1 MLVLLVIGTAL
12 RGYGGIPALFA
23 GTALA
28 GASIAVGNV
37 LLPSLVKRD
46 FAQHAATMYGL
57 YTRAL
62 FGGAGTAAALA
73 LPTAHVFDD
82 TWVAAVSL
90 RAVPPAIVDQT
101 SRASRRV
108 RTRS

>member
-46 FAQHAATMYGL
+46 FAQHAATMTGL
-57 YTRAL
+57 YTMAL
-62 FGGAGTAAALA
+62 CGGAATAAALT
-73 LPTAHVFDD
+73 LDRKSTRLNSITNAHLVCRLLIEKKK
-82 TWVAAVSL
+82 T
-90 RAVPPAIVDQT
+90 QT
-101 SRASRRV
+101 
-108 RTRS
+108 

>member
-46 FAQHAATMYGL
+46 FAQHAATMTGL
-57 YTRAL
+57 YTMAL
-62 FGGAGTAAALA
+62 CGGGATAAALP
-73 LPTAHVFDD
+73 LPIHHVFQDL
-82 TWVAAVSL
+82 WAVSL
-90 RAVPPAIVDQT
+90 SPWALRAEIG
-101 SRASRRV
+101 RAWGKGRGG
-108 RTRS
+108 